1 MPFADFHVHGNF
13 KTFFTG
19 YTVAEK
25 KHPWEEV
32 KIGLD
37 FFLFKKTNR
46 VLSSQSCF
54 QQLYDGDM
62 RLGVVPLYSTEH
74 AFPDSF
80 LLKVVDLF
88 SKKISGRLFRA
99 VRNGEITYWQ
109 QLDDCYQHLLRAKEP
124 RDNNLPGPETV
135 NFTRTF
141 EDFKEGAMNI
151 VLSMEGA
158 HCFLDADGDVVTPAG
173 MDKIMG
179 RIRQFKLRKP
189 ATNEPRVF
197 ILNLTHLTQAPFC
210 NHAFGMKLI
219 SHKEFIP
226 QGRAISPAGF
236 KVIET
241 ALSYDKD
248 YFPMLVDI
256 KHMSLE
262 SRKEFYAFRR
272 KKFPDIPITASHV
285 GCTGISYD
293 QVNDYIEVINAPVFN
308 KRKCNLVTYRKPT
321 GVIPGTEFNPWSIN
335 LYDED
340 IAEILLSDGIIGLS
354 LDQRI
359 LGCGKIAREKM
370 SKAETFTGIK
380 PDRPLI
386 GRDPGEGPLIK
397 DAELHFRHFCNTLFH
412 IVQVAGRVA
421 GLKADPWKKIVIGSD
436 FDGLIDAVDFCIDGT
451 EYKNIGEYMREK
463 IPALA
468 IEANIKLPDDPEALI
483 NGILYENARAF
494 LEKYYSS
501 KSFPV

>member
-19 YTVAEK
+19 YTAEEK

-32 KIGLD
+32 KIGID

-62 RLGVVPLYSTEH
+62 RLGVVPLYSTER
-74 AFPDSF
+74 AFPDSL
-80 LLKVVDLF
+80 LLKVVDFF
-88 SKKISGRLFRA
+88 SDKISGKLFKA
-99 VRNGEITYWQ
+99 VRNGDITNWQ
-109 QLDDCYQHLLRAKEP
+109 QLDDCYRHLLRAKEP
-124 RDNNLPGPETV
+124 RNGNDSGPGIV
-135 NFTRTF
+135 NFTHTF
-141 EDFKEGAMNI
+141 EDFKNGAMNI

-158 HCFLDADGDVVTPAG
+158 HCFLDNDGDVVTPSG
-173 MDKIMG
+173 MDKIVS
-179 RIRQFKLRKP
+179 RIQKFKQRVS
-189 ATNEPRVF
+189 ATNDPRVF
-197 ILNLTHLTQAPFC
+197 VLNLTHLTQAPFC
-210 NHAFGMKLI
+210 NHAFGIKLI

-241 ALSYDKD
+241 ALHYDKEH
-248 YFPMLVDI
+248 FPILIDV

-272 KKFPDIPITASHV
+272 TKFPDVPITASHV
-285 GCTGISYD
+285 GCTGISWD
-293 QVNDYIEVINAPVFN
+293 EVNDYIEEINAPLFN
-308 KRKCNLVTYRKPT
+308 KRKCNLVTYRKPS
-321 GVIPGTEFNPWSIN
+321 GILPGTEFNPWSIN

-340 IAEILLSDGIIGLS
+340 IVEVLSSDGIIGLS

-380 PDRPLI
+380 PDRPLF
-386 GRDPGEGPLIK
+386 GRDPSEGSLIK

-412 IVQVAGRVA
+412 IIRVAGRITD
-421 GLKADPWKKIVIGSD
+421 LTADPWKKIVIGSD
-436 FDGLIDAVDFCIDGT
+436 FDGLIDAVDFCIDGR
-451 EYKNIGEYMREK
+451 EYKHIGEYMLEK
-463 IPALA
+463 LPALA
-468 IEANIKLPDDPEALI
+468 AEANIPLPATPEVLV

-494 LEKYYSS
+494 LEKYYSAN
-501 KSFPV
+501 SFPV